1 METVDSRKRNFDEM
15 EEQQATDEAEQLS
28 YTLSVIYLQS
38 YPWLFISQGED
49 LQNQTFVDVCHPV
62 VDSQYFSN
70 IPESQCFTCSIPEM
84 HKKFICATRNQWL
97 VLKNESM
104 FVSLLNL
111 ITREVVS
118 LLMMEH
124 CHISDICLLSSRPTD
139 SNDDCHVFF
148 IHRATFEFFYCKLGD
163 REFKKQ
169 LFESEQVTQIA
180 TATVFGRNIYF
191 LTKLD
196 AALEML
202 GHPPR
207 YVLFS
212 AQIVGTDLSTYAN
225 IFVRS
230 YPL

>member
-1 METVDSRKRNFDEM
+1 
-15 EEQQATDEAEQLS
+15 
-28 YTLSVIYLQS
+28 
-38 YPWLFISQGED
+38 
-49 LQNQTFVDVCHPV
+49 
-62 VDSQYFSN
+62 
-70 IPESQCFTCSIPEM
+70 M

-111 ITREVVS
+111 ITKEVVS

-180 TATVFGRNIYF
+180 AATVFGWNIYF

-202 GHPPR
+202 GHPLR

>member
-1 METVDSRKRNFDEM
+1 
-15 EEQQATDEAEQLS
+15 
-28 YTLSVIYLQS
+28 
-38 YPWLFISQGED
+38 
-49 LQNQTFVDVCHPV
+49 
-62 VDSQYFSN
+62 
-70 IPESQCFTCSIPEM
+70 M
-84 HKKFICATRNQWL
+84 HKKFVCATRNQWL

-111 ITREVVS
+111 ITKEVVS

-124 CHISDICLLSSRPTD
+124 CHTSDICLLSSRPTD

-180 TATVFGRNIYF
+180 AATIFGRNIYF